1 MTNWSLSPHP
11 YIRAAR
17 GPVVLAVLDGMGIG
31 LPDEGNAIW
40 RAQTPTLDHLHQH
53 ALQTV
58 LKAHGKSVGLP
69 TEQDMGNSEVGHN
82 ALGAGRVFNQ
92 GATLVDEAIRTGQ
105 LFKSASWKHVVSNG
119 TVHFIGLLS
128 DGNVHSH
135 HEHLHAMLRATKQA
149 GVERARVHVL
159 LDGRDVPKSSALQ
172 YIGAL
177 EKVLTELG
185 GDYAIGSGGGRMVT
199 TMDRYEADWSIVA
212 RGWDA
217 HVHAKGRRFPSA
229 RVAIETMRTEEPGII
244 DQYLPAFVI
253 EPCTPIEDGDGVVF
267 FNFRG
272 DRAIEISRAF
282 EEGDDFQYFDRG
294 RRPKVRYA
302 GMMQY
307 DGDLR
312 LPSQYL
318 VSPPTIDQTMGEYLA
333 YNKVTQW
340 ACSETQKYGHVT
352 YFWNGNRSGYIDK
365 NTETYLEIPSDNI
378 PFDQAPAMKASEITQ
393 AAIQAIQGG
402 ARFLRMNYA
411 NGDMVGH
418 TGHLEA
424 TIRAVEAVDQNL
436 AQLMK
441 ATQKANGVLIVTAD
455 HGNADE
461 MLLRDKAGAFVPD
474 ETEGWQACTSHSCNP
489 VPLYIMGAPK
499 GIQLS
504 NGGGLANVASTAL
517 ACLGFAAPEGYEE
530 SLFQKT

>member
-1 MTNWSLSPHP
+1 
-11 YIRAAR
+11 
-17 GPVVLAVLDGMGIG
+17 MGIG
-31 LPDEGNAIW
+31 VPDEGNAIW
-40 RAQTPTLDHLHQH
+40 RAKTPILDHLSQH

-92 GATLVDEAIRTGQ
+92 GATLVDEAIRSGR
-105 LFKSASWKHVVSNG
+105 LFQCEAWKHVISHG

-135 HEHLHAMLRATKQA
+135 QAHLHAMLRAAKNA
-149 GVERARVHVL
+149 DIKRARVHIL
-159 LDGRDVPKSSALQ
+159 LDGRDVPKCSALE
-172 YIGAL
+172 YVDAL
-177 EKVLTELG
+177 EQVLTELG
-185 GDYAIGSGGGRMVT
+185 GDYAIASGGGRMVT
-199 TMDRYEADWSIVA
+199 TMDRYEADWSVVA

-229 RVAIETMRTEEPGII
+229 RAAIETMRDEEPGII

-253 EPCTPIEDGDGVVF
+253 EPCSPIHDGDGVIF

-272 DRAIEISRAF
+272 DRSIEISRAF
-282 EEGDDFQYFDRG
+282 EEGDSFQGFDRG
-294 RRPKVRYA
+294 RKPNVRYA

-352 YFWNGNRSGYIDK
+352 YFWNGNRSGYIDQ

-378 PFDQAPAMKASEITQ
+378 PFDQAPAMKAADITQ
-393 AAIQAIQGG
+393 AAIQAIQSGTQ
-402 ARFLRMNYA
+402 FLRMNYA

-418 TGHLEA
+418 TGNLEA
-424 TIRAVEAVDQNL
+424 TIQAVETVDQSL
-436 AQLMK
+436 SKLME
-441 ATQKANGVLIVTAD
+441 ATQKANGILIVTSD

-461 MLLRDKAGAFVPD
+461 MLLRDKTGAFVPD
-474 ETEGWQACTSHSCNP
+474 EIDGWQACTSHSCNP
-489 VPLYIMGAPK
+489 VPLYIVGAPPGVK
-499 GIQLS
+499 LAD
-504 NGGGLANVASTAL
+504 GGGLANVAATTL
-517 ACLGFAAPEGYEE
+517 ACLGYAAPDDYAT
-530 SLFQKT
+530 SLLIQT